1 MLTCFKSV
9 IRRPIQHV
17 LLVLFLGI
25 VSFGF
30 ITHIAEYLAV
40 TQAVDELSEYYKAI
54 GYLNSDDGEVTEGA
68 RFLQDNELIA
78 INDVQR
84 ACSGTLHGL
93 YNSDLAG
100 YSDLSGYRV
109 SEFFVLGELT
119 KKEHHLPSAV
129 LHGDQE
135 RYTLKIHVSERLYGY
150 PDYVS
155 KGDDITVSYY
165 PDESDSHLEAAFDA
179 LQPNT
184 TYAIKAYY
192 TGNTTFS
199 LRQAIPGGD
208 WFLPAT
214 DSRIAEVIDA
224 DAAQEINRHRLYID
238 GTRDMSSLPFTQDAS
253 HDGYL
258 VDGRWLTAV
267 DNDTQNPVCVILE
280 DFAETRGLSVGDSL
294 TISLRDEPF
303 LVYGYYPEDT
313 VVDEA
318 DFIDDPTTTFTIVG
332 IFNRTIF
339 QRVTTANAHSLTVYV
354 PNSCIPAEYGASWN
368 EYEFVHKNGY
378 SFVLNGPESQDAFL
392 QQYRKPLEDMGCTVH
407 FIDNGWDA
415 FSTSAKSL
423 ARSTAFSTV
432 MFAVIHLL
440 TLVLAAVFYFKLHQK
455 EFSIARALGVSSAR
469 AVRWHLLPAMLLGVM
484 GNSVGS
490 VLGWHRASGQ
500 IQVTLS
506 ALIHDGQELNVQL
519 SARIPVLLCMISWI
533 ILGVTAFVCYA
544 TLSRHS
550 VMDILYET
558 RKNRITA
565 QKADISPDSTDTLD
579 ISPDSA
585 KSLGDSLNSVG
596 FTEVSAAPVQPAKN
610 TLPYRTRF
618 SYLARFTRR
627 HVFRNKGRT
636 FLTLVVAI
644 VFILALGWI
653 QRSIDQAEQS
663 IIDAYENI
671 SVEAEILKRD
681 LLSQAEQPGFIAS
694 STVDAILST
703 GFVKESELV
712 ANAANAKLTR
722 ESDAKKVMSA
732 FTLCGITN
740 ANHLNRESRNVV
752 TTSDGDGAI
761 TYQDGWDASMFEAY
775 YDLETKPCPVV
786 IPEAVLTSQ
795 EISFGDELTLDAGL
809 QEMTVVVRGSYTGQ
823 FDGLGHPPANRSLVL
838 MPHSSMR
845 TLYDGRELFYS
856 IAKFVIEPTM
866 NRELDTFRAATEQIV
881 ENDTKSHLAIRLV
894 IWDEEL
900 RQVIE
905 PMDKNLT
912 LMKLFYPVAQL
923 AVIVATGIITL
934 LLLMQ
939 KTKTA
944 FLLHILGLP
953 SRTVQVV
960 LGSEQVLL
968 GLVGNMLG
976 ILVIIAS
983 GNWSVRTVPCVLVY
997 LLGLTIGT
1005 VAGSISLTRNQ
1016 NHA

>member
-40 TQAVDELSEYYKAI
+40 TQAVDELSGYYKAI
-54 GYLNSDDGEVTEGA
+54 GYLNSDDGDVTDGA
-68 RFLQDNELIA
+68 RFLQGNELIA

-84 ACSGTLHGL
+84 GCSGTLHGL
-93 YNSDLAG
+93 YNPDIDG
-100 YSDLSGYRV
+100 YSSNMSEYPVSV
-109 SEFFVLGELT
+109 SEIFVLGELT
-119 KKEHHLPSAV
+119 EKEHHFSNGV
-129 LHGDQE
+129 VDGDQE
-135 RYTLKIHVSERLYGY
+135 RYTLNLHVSERLYGY

-155 KGDDITVSYY
+155 EGDNITVSYY
-165 PDESDSHLEAAFDA
+165 PDENVPGLEAAFDA

-184 TYAIKAYY
+184 TYAVKAYY
-192 TGNTTFS
+192 TGSTTFS
-199 LRQAIPGGD
+199 LRQAIPGDD

-214 DSRIAEVIDA
+214 DSRIDEVVKA

-238 GTRDMSSLPFTQDAS
+238 GTRDMSSLPFTQETS

-280 DFAETRGLSVGDSL
+280 GFAETRGLSVGDSL
-294 TISLRDEPF
+294 TISLHDEH
-303 LVYGYYPEDT
+303 LSWGYYTEET

-318 DFIDDPTTTFTIVG
+318 DFIDDSTTTFTIVG
-332 IFNRTIF
+332 VFNRTLYTQNF
-339 QRVTTANAHSLTVYV
+339 FTPSSQGLLVYV
-354 PNSCIPAEYGASWN
+354 PNSCIPAEYDASRN
-368 EYEFVHKNGY
+368 DFEFVFDVGY
-378 SFVLNGPESQDAFL
+378 SFVLNHPDNQDVFL
-392 QQYRKPLEDMGCTVH
+392 QQYRKQLEDMGYTVH
-407 FIDNGWDA
+407 FIDNGWNA

-423 ARSTAFSTV
+423 ARSTTFSTA

-469 AVRWHLLPAMLLGVM
+469 VIRWHLVPVMLLGIM
-484 GNSVGS
+484 GIGVGS
-490 VLGWHRASGQ
+490 VLGWHRALGQ

-519 SARIPVLLCMISWI
+519 SAGIPVLLCMMSWI
-533 ILGVTAFVCYA
+533 VLGVTAFVCYA

-558 RKNRITA
+558 RKNRGATR
-565 QKADISPDSTDTLD
+565 KTD

-585 KSLGDSLNSVG
+585 DTLGASLTAADVAETPDTS
-596 FTEVSAAPVQPAKN
+596 APVQPAKH

-627 HVFRNKGRT
+627 HVFRSKGRT
-636 FLTLVVAI
+636 FLTLAVAI
-644 VFILALGWI
+644 IFILALGWI
-653 QRSIDQAEQS
+653 QRSIDRAEQS
-663 IIDAYENI
+663 IIDAYESV

-681 LLSQAEQPGFIAS
+681 SLNQAKQPGFISS

-712 ANAANAKLTR
+712 VNATDAKLIRILEDTR
-722 ESDAKKVMSA
+722 VMSA

-740 ANHLNRESRNVV
+740 ANHLNRETRNVV
-752 TTSDGDGAI
+752 LSSAGDGTI
-761 TYQDGWDASMFEAY
+761 TYQDGWDASMFEAD
-775 YDLETKPCPVV
+775 YDLETTPCPVV

-795 EISFGDELTLDAGL
+795 DISFGDELTLDAGL

-856 IAKFVIEPTM
+856 IAKYVIEPTM
-866 NRELDTFRAATEQIV
+866 NRELGTFRVATEQIV

-912 LMKLFYPVAQL
+912 LMKLFYPIAQL

-934 LLLMQ
+934 LSLMQ

-944 FLLHILGLP
+944 FLLHILGIP

-968 GLVGNMLG
+968 GIIGSIIG
-976 ILVIIAS
+976 TLVIIAS